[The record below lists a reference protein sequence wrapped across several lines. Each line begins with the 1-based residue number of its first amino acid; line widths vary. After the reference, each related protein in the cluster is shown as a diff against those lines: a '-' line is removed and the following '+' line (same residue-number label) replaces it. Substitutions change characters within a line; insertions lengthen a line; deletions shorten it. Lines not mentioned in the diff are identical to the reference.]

1 MVQGA
6 RFRAETVRSG
16 AAAEVNSPFRM
27 YVFSFLA
34 AVLLIAASAD
44 AFGSSPSTNR
54 DILYGA
60 LGALMGATAL
70 WERSVLPV
78 KGSAASR
85 SNGDD
90 EL

>member
-1 MVQGA
+1 
-6 RFRAETVRSG
+6 
-16 AAAEVNSPFRM
+16 M

-44 AFGSSPSTNR
+44 ALGSSPSTKR
-54 DILYGA
+54 DLLYGA

-78 KGSAASR
+78 KDSAVSR
-85 SNGDD
+85 SDGDD
-90 EL
+90 DL